1 MNGLPTTKK
10 FLNRVW
16 LPILV
21 LIGWQNL
28 AINLDNIYLP
38 SVTEIFNSLSE
49 LFQNSSFLLSVNES
63 LKTIFVGYFIGSFF
77 GILVGCCLG
86 LNSWSKAIFL
96 PIANFLRGIPS
107 VAKVPVFIAIF
118 GIGPLTRI
126 TTVATAVFFVLLL
139 STIDGLSG
147 PSKEHLEIS
156 KMMHL
161 NRTQFTFRV
170 AIPSAYSKIFAGLH
184 VALQI
189 SILVMI
195 VSEMLGSSLGL
206 GAYIFQ
212 AQATFNI
219 SQMWN
224 GLFILGSLGMLL
236 NIVFL
241 KIERRLLRWSPNV
254 RQDY

>member
-1 MNGLPTTKK
+1 MNAFPTIKK
-10 FLNRVW
+10 LLNRVW

-21 LIGWQNL
+21 LLGWQNV
-28 AINLDNIYLP
+28 AIHLDNIYLP
-38 SVTEIFNSLSE
+38 SVTEILYSLSE
-49 LFQNSSFLLSVNES
+49 LFQNGSFLLSLNES
-63 LKTIFVGYFIGSFF
+63 LKTIFVGYFIGSFL
-77 GILVGCCLG
+77 GILIGCCLG
-86 LNSWSKAIFL
+86 LNSSSKAIFL

-118 GIGPLTRI
+118 GIGSLTRI
-126 TTVATAVFFVLLL
+126 TTVATAVFFVLLI

-147 PSKEHLEIS
+147 PSKEHLELS
-156 KMMHL
+156 RMMHL
-161 NRTQFTFRV
+161 NRMQFIFRV
-170 AIPSAYSKIFAGLH
+170 AIPSAYPKIFAGLH

-195 VSEMLGSSLGL
+195 VSEMLGSSLGI
-206 GAYIFQ
+206 GAYIFR

-236 NIVFL
+236 NILFL
-241 KIERRLLRWSPNV
+241 KIERRFLRWNPKV